1 MIHFC
6 RCQPRPALRGSLAE
20 VLILFALLG
29 LIPRESKSQESQ
41 QQEPQPNRRPLAEM
55 SPADLAEIE
64 ITTASKEPKEVM
76 KTPAAIY
83 VITQDGIRRS
93 GATSIPEVLRLAPGV
108 EVARI
113 DSDHWSV
120 GIRGLGSQFSKS
132 VLVLIDGRSVYTPL
146 FAGVYWDVQDTLLE
160 DIDRIEV
167 IRGPGGTIWGANA
180 FNGVINVITKS
191 TKDTHGSLASIA
203 GGNVDQGMGGF
214 RYGGGN
220 GKTFDY
226 RAYGKGFTRS
236 PEFHPDNRQFD
247 DWRQGR
253 LGFRMDANPDN
264 RDVLTLQ
271 GDIYRGEDGGATSLG
286 SFSPPSQISIYG
298 NDALSG
304 GNVLGRWRRDLAGG
318 SDVQLQAYYDRTNRT
333 AAHYKETRDTFDI
346 DFLHHIGMYHRQDFL
361 WGLGIRL
368 SPSNFTSFFPAA
380 FDVTP
385 HRQTDSIYS
394 GFVQDEIQIVRNKL
408 SLTIG
413 TKLEHNN
420 YTGFEFQPGGRL
432 LWTLTPRQTLWLA
445 ITRAIRT
452 PSRLDD
458 DLQLKDFLTTPPPI
472 YLEVIGNPRLES
484 ERLVGYEIG
493 YRTLIT
499 SSLYVDVS
507 VFHDSYGNLSN
518 YGAESV
524 TFPTSPL
531 QYVLATFPYVNGI
544 AGNADGFE
552 LAPDW
557 KPVRWWQL
565 KASYSYINLDL
576 KTKIGNPV
584 LSQIPSDEGSSP
596 RNEVSVQSLLNLP
609 GNFEFDQTYRYV
621 SALPGQNVKAYGTA
635 DVRLGWRPSPH
646 FELSL
651 VGQNLLQ
658 PSHAEFGA
666 DPGSLV
672 GIKRSAYAKI
682 TWRR

>member
-1 MIHFC
+1 M
-6 RCQPRPALRGSLAE
+6 
-20 VLILFALLG
+20 LLG
-29 LIPRESKSQESQ
+29 LIPKESKSQASQ
-41 QQEPQPNRRPLAEM
+41 QQRQQPNGQPLAEL
-55 SPADLAEIE
+55 SLEELARIE
-64 ITTASKEPKEVM
+64 VTTASKEPEEVWR
-76 KTPAAIY
+76 TPAAIY
-83 VITQDGIRRS
+83 VITQDDIRRS
-93 GATSIPEVLRLAPGV
+93 GATSIPEALRLAPGV

-113 DSDHWSV
+113 DSDHWSL
-120 GIRGLGSQFSKS
+120 GIRGLGSQFSRS

-180 FNGVINVITKS
+180 FNGVINIITKS
-191 TKDTHGSLASIA
+191 TKDTHGSLASVT

-226 RAYGKGFTRS
+226 RAYGKGFTRG
-236 PEFHPDNRQFD
+236 PEYHPDNRQFD

-253 LGFRMDANPDN
+253 LGFRMDANPN
-264 RDVLTLQ
+264 TRDALTLQ

-298 NDALSG
+298 NDAVSG
-304 GNVLGRWRRDLAGG
+304 GNVLGRWQRDLAGG
-318 SDVQLQAYYDRTNRT
+318 SDVQLQAYYDRTNRI
-333 AAHYKETRDTFDI
+333 APHYQETRDTFDI
-346 DFLHHIGMYHRQDFL
+346 DFLHHIKVYQRQDVL

-368 SPSNFTSFFPAA
+368 SPSNFTSFFPA
-380 FDVTP
+380 FDITP

-394 GFVQDEIQIVRNKL
+394 GFVQDEIQIVRGKL

-420 YTGFEFQPGGRL
+420 YTGFEFQPSGRL
-432 LWTLTPRQTLWLA
+432 LWTPTPRQTLWLA

-458 DLQLKDFLTTPPPI
+458 DLQLKDFLRAAPLI
-472 YLEVIGNPRLES
+472 YLEVTGNHNLDS
-484 ERLVGYEIG
+484 ERLVSYEIG

-507 VFHDSYGNLSN
+507 AFHDYYSNLSN

-524 TFPTSPL
+524 TVQTSPL
-531 QYVLATFPYVNGI
+531 QYILATFPYVNGI

-557 KPVRWWQL
+557 KPAHWLQL

-576 KTKIGNPV
+576 KAKIGNPV
-584 LSQIPSDEGSSP
+584 LSLLATDEGSSP

-609 GNFEFDQTYRYV
+609 RNFEFDQTYRYV
-621 SALPGQNVKAYGTA
+621 SALPAQKVKGYGTA
-635 DVRLGWRPSPH
+635 DVRLGWRFAPQ

-658 PSHAEFGA
+658 PHHAEFGA
-666 DPGSLV
+666 DPGALV